1 MISSNTVA
9 ISTEA
14 STRASADT
22 ALQNAIDAEA
32 ATRGTADAGLQSQID
47 AIELDYV
54 ERDSDV
60 LVQRK
65 HTQIKKQIYI
75 KRFQLHMLMHKTLL

>member
-1 MISSNTVA
+1 MSALISSNTVA

-60 LVQRK
+60 LAVNE
-65 HTQIKKQIYI
+65 TQIKKQIYI
-75 KRFQLHMLMHKTLL
+75 KRFHNCTC

>member
-1 MISSNTVA
+1 MSALISSNTVA

-22 ALQNAIDAEA
+22 ALQNAIDVEA

-60 LVQRK
+60 LAAKERK
-65 HTQIKKQIYI
+65 HIQTLKQTRT
-75 KRFQLHMLMHKTLL
+75 KCCNCTR